1 MIKIFHNPRC
11 SKSRAGLAYLESKNI
26 AFEVIDYLKNPLS
39 IQDLKSIISKTGKT
53 PFELVRTHE
62 QIFKDQF
69 KGKSLSDDQW
79 LEVLT
84 EFPKLLHRPIVV
96 SGDRAVFAQPPEEID
111 HII

>member
-11 SKSRAGLAYLESKNI
+11 RKSRAGLAYLESKKI

-39 IQDLKSIISKTGKT
+39 TQDLKSMIAKTGKT

-69 KGKSLSDDQW
+69 KGKTLSDDEW
-79 LEVLT
+79 VEALSK
-84 EFPKLLHRPIVV
+84 FPKLLHRPIVV
-96 SGDRAVFAQPPEEID
+96 NGDQAVFAQPPEEID
-111 HII
+111 LIL